1 MVDYSSDAALDEWLS
16 LLERRTAASQ
26 DGFVAGWAGKRW
38 SKPGMLG
45 LSIVLVSLLHYLTS
59 TRLIFLHEIF
69 QRAYYLPI
77 ILAAVWYGL
86 RGGILG
92 AAFSGICYLPHVVI
106 AWHAYHAYSINQYIE
121 IVMFFVV
128 GTLSGV
134 LADQEKRQ
142 RKKLQE
148 TAEQLSR
155 VYREL
160 QNSFE
165 QLRRADRLSS
175 LGQLSAGLAHEIR
188 NPLGAIRGA
197 VEILQKDNLPAE
209 RRKEFSEIVLRET
222 RRLNDLVQ
230 HILDFARPRKAE
242 LKRAA
247 IVEVIHSVLPL
258 IRDKASKASVRILSE
273 LPSGLPEVEL
283 DLAMMQQVL
292 LNLMVNA
299 IEAMPQGGD
308 VRVRAFEHDDRLR
321 VEIVDQGSGIE
332 DSDLE
337 KIFDPFYT
345 TKENGTGLGLS
356 IAHQLI
362 EQQGGRMSVFKNRGA
377 GMTFS
382 ITFPAVRVG
391 GQR

>member
-1 MVDYSSDAALDEWLS
+1 MNAW
-16 LLERRTAASQ
+16 Q
-26 DGFVAGWAGKRW
+26 GGFVGRFRR
-38 SKPGMLG
+38 SHLTRPGLLALG
-45 LSIVLVSLLHYLTS
+45 IILVSLLHYLTS
-59 TRLIFLHEIF
+59 TRQIFLHEIF

-77 ILAAVWYGL
+77 ILAALWFGL
-86 RGGILG
+86 RGGILA
-92 AAFSGICYLPHVVI
+92 AAFSGICYLPHIVI
-106 AWHAYHAYSINQYIE
+106 AWHAFHAYSINQYVE

-128 GTLSGV
+128 GALSGV

-160 QNSFE
+160 QDSFE

-197 VEILQKDNLPAE
+197 VEILQKESLSSEA
-209 RRKEFSEIVLRET
+209 RKEFSAIVLRET
-222 RRLNDLVQ
+222 KRLNDLVQ
-230 HILDFARPRKAE
+230 HILDFARPRKVE
-242 LKRAA
+242 LKQ
-247 IVEVIHSVLPL
+247 VTLGEVMDSVLPL
-258 IRDKASKASVRILSE
+258 IKDRASQGHVRILTE
-273 LPSGLPEVEL
+273 LSPTLPEVQL
-283 DLAMMQQVL
+283 DPGMMQQVI

-308 VRVRAFEHDDRLR
+308 IRVRAFERNGALSLE
-321 VEIVDQGSGIE
+321 VADQGCGVDE
-332 DSDLE
+332 TELE

-356 IAHQLI
+356 IATRLV
-362 EQQGGRMSVFKNRGA
+362 EQQGGHLIALKNRGP

-382 ITFPAVRVG
+382 ITIPAAEAG
-391 GQR
+391 GQA

>member
-1 MVDYSSDAALDEWLS
+1 
-16 LLERRTAASQ
+16 
-26 DGFVAGWAGKRW
+26 
-38 SKPGMLG
+38 
-45 LSIVLVSLLHYLTS
+45 
-59 TRLIFLHEIF
+59 
-69 QRAYYLPI
+69 
-77 ILAAVWYGL
+77 
-86 RGGILG
+86 
-92 AAFSGICYLPHVVI
+92 
-106 AWHAYHAYSINQYIE
+106 
-121 IVMFFVV
+121 
-128 GTLSGV
+128 V

-242 LKRAA
+242 LKRAGV
-247 IVEVIHSVLPL
+247 VEVIHSVLPL

-299 IEAMPQGGD
+299 IEAMPKGGD
-308 VRVRAFEHDDRLR
+308 VRVRAFEHDDRLS

-345 TKENGTGLGLS
+345 TKKNGTGLGLS
-356 IAHQLI
+356 IAHQLV
-362 EQQGGRMSVFKNRGA
+362 EQQGGRLSVFKNRGA

-391 GQR
+391 DQR

>member
-1 MVDYSSDAALDEWLS
+1 MLAL
-16 LLERRTAASQ
+16 
-26 DGFVAGWAGKRW
+26 G
-38 SKPGMLG
+38 
-45 LSIVLVSLLHYLTS
+45 IVLVSLLHYVTS
-59 TRLIFLHEIF
+59 TRLIFFHEIF

-77 ILAAVWYGL
+77 ILAALWYGL
-86 RGGILG
+86 RGGILA
-92 AAFSGICYLPHVVI
+92 AAFSGICYLPHIVI
-106 AWHAYHAYSINQYIE
+106 AWHAYHAYSINQYVE

-128 GTLSGV
+128 GILSGV

-160 QNSFE
+160 QDSFE

-197 VEILQKDNLPAE
+197 VEILQKDNLATE
-209 RRKEFSEIVLRET
+209 ARKEFSAIVLRET
-222 RRLNDLVQ
+222 RRLNNLVE

-242 LKRAA
+242 LKRVA
-247 IVEVIHSVLPL
+247 IGEVMDSVLFL
-258 IRDKASKASVRILSE
+258 IKDRASQGHVRILTE
-273 LPSGLPEVEL
+273 LSPALPEAQL
-283 DLAMMQQVL
+283 DPGMMQQVL

-308 VRVRAFEHDDRLR
+308 IRVRAFGRDDGLNLQ
-321 VEIVDQGSGIE
+321 VTDQGCGVE
-332 DSDLE
+332 EAELE

-356 IAHQLI
+356 IAHQLV
-362 EQQGGRMSVFKNRGA
+362 EQQGGHLRASKNRGP

-382 ITFPAVRVG
+382 ITFPTVKVG
-391 GQR
+391 GEA

>member
-1 MVDYSSDAALDEWLS
+1 MQLTPAGDRL
-16 LLERRTAASQ
+16 
-26 DGFVAGWAGKRW
+26 VARFGHGRLT
-38 SKPGMLG
+38 KPGALALG
-45 LSIVLVSLLHYLTS
+45 IVLVSLLHYVTS

-77 ILAAVWYGL
+77 ILAALWYGL
-86 RGGILG
+86 RGGILA
-92 AAFSGICYLPHVVI
+92 AAFSGICYVPHIMI
-106 AWHAYHAYSINQYIE
+106 AWHAFHAYSINQYVE

-128 GTLSGV
+128 GAISGV

-160 QNSFE
+160 QDSFE

-197 VEILQKDNLPAE
+197 VEILQKENLPPAA
-209 RRKEFSEIVLRET
+209 RREFSEIVLRET
-222 RRLNDLVQ
+222 QRLNDLVQ

-242 LKRAA
+242 LKHVA
-247 IVEVIHSVLPL
+247 VGKVVDSVWPL
-258 IRDKASKASVRILSE
+258 IKDRAGQGRVRLVAELS
-273 LPSGLPEVEL
+273 PNSPEVQL
-283 DLAMMQQVL
+283 DPGMMQQVL

-308 VRVRAFEHDDRLR
+308 IRVRAFERDGTL
-321 VEIVDQGSGIE
+321 VLQVTDQGCGVE
-332 DSDLE
+332 EEQLE

-356 IAHQLI
+356 IANQLV
-362 EQQGGRMSVFKNRGA
+362 EQQGGRLTAARNQGP

-382 ITFPAVRVG
+382 IAFPVG
-391 GQR
+391 MAGGRA

>member
-1 MVDYSSDAALDEWLS
+1 MNA
-16 LLERRTAASQ
+16 RQR
-26 DGFVAGWAGKRW
+26 GIVARFGR
-38 SKPGMLG
+38 SRLTKPGMLALG
-45 LSIVLVSLLHYLTS
+45 VVLVSLLHYVTS
-59 TRLIFLHEIF
+59 TRQIFLHEIF

-77 ILAAVWYGL
+77 ILAALWYGL
-86 RGGILG
+86 RGGIFA
-92 AAFSGICYLPHVVI
+92 AAFSGICYLPHIVI
-106 AWHAYHAYSINQYIE
+106 AWHAYHAYSINQYVE

-160 QNSFE
+160 QDSFE

-197 VEILQKDNLPAE
+197 VEILQKENLSSEA
-209 RRKEFSEIVLRET
+209 RKEFSAIVLRET

-230 HILDFARPRKAE
+230 HILDFARPRKPE
-242 LKRAA
+242 LKQVA
-247 IVEVIHSVLPL
+247 IGEVMDSVLPL
-258 IRDKASKASVRILSE
+258 IKDRANQGNVRILAE
-273 LPSGLPEVEL
+273 LAPTLAEAEL
-283 DLAMMQQVL
+283 DPGMMQQVL
-292 LNLMVNA
+292 LNLLVNA
-299 IEAMPQGGD
+299 VEAMPQGGEI
-308 VRVRAFEHDDRLR
+308 RVRAFGHSDGLGLE
-321 VEIVDQGSGIE
+321 VVDEGCGVDE
-332 DSDLE
+332 TELE

-356 IAHQLI
+356 IAHQLV
-362 EQQGGRMSVFKNRGA
+362 EQQGGHLSASKNRGR

-382 ITFPAVRVG
+382 ISFPTVKVG
-391 GQR
+391 GEV